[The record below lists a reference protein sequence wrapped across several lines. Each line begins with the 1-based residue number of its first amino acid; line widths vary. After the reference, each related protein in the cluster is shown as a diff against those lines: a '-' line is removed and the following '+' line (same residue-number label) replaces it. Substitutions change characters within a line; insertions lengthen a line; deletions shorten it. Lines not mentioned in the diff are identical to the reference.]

1 MVDEVGNPLG
11 KNKTNYN
18 GARLISNNLPK
29 RDFLPF
35 TLINVYQGKKAL
47 KSGTWKLLIFI

>member
-1 MVDEVGNPLG
+1 MDEVGNPLG